1 MTKKDKEL
9 KELLDI
15 EVNFRNNENEL
26 SQEKPDPLLI
36 AKKYKDEY
44 ISSLKSKCESL
55 QKEKDKYEDLYNS
68 SFQVSESEQKKIK
81 KWIIDHEVKKHGQ
94 KKGEYHYTG
103 AAGGCYSYIFTPT
116 GLGTIGSIKCSCGE
130 EFTFTDMDNF

>member
-44 ISSLKSKCESL
+44 ISLICALFAYGKASLIIKC
-55 QKEKDKYEDLYNS
+55 LYPFFTNS
-68 SFQVSESEQKKIK
+68 SFFHLSRS
-81 KWIIDHEVKKHGQ
+81 
-94 KKGEYHYTG
+94 
-103 AAGGCYSYIFTPT
+103 
-116 GLGTIGSIKCSCGE
+116 
-130 EFTFTDMDNF
+130 